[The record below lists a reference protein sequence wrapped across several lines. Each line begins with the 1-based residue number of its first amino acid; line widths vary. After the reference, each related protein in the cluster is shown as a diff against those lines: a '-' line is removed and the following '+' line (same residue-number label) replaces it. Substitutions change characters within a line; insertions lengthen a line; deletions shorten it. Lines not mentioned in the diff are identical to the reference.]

1 MNGFTV
7 LTIGII
13 FVITCVVVW
22 HDGKR
27 VGYEKALH
35 DVECRQRRARQAAV
49 RRGAS
54 G

>member
-35 DVECRQRRARQAAV
+35 DAEPPAEKPRSAIV
-49 RRGAS
+49 
-54 G
+54 